1 MATISSV
8 SLLAAP
14 SFTDRLTAFA
24 TQGTTSTLASASGDT
39 SATSLQVAAVQTPDI
54 TNILYRQQLAQAAI
68 SHDTKALADT
78 ITDVFQSIMAARP
91 DLADAQFDFVSS
103 QGGIKVVSSTM
114 SRADKQW
121 LEDQLN
127 ANQGLVDAVNGFN
140 TDLGTL
146 LKANA
151 AVDAAK
157 DPSSQQVSAAQ
168 AKAKIDGTVHFLSLM
183 QSVAYEAS
191 KTGWDRDATYT
202 DTQGRPI
209 DLAGARTTSLAG
221 MIDAKRQLDALQDG
235 AIVTRLKD
243 GRVIYAAVTQSKDGK
258 VVYPPPGTPTDP
270 YAMAAIL
277 APAFVPGLASASAL
291 LSGARGRWSIA
302 WHDRRCFHARLRL
315 ASGRM
320 MRSSGKG
327 TRCP

>member
-1 MATISSV
+1 MTAISSV
-8 SLLAAP
+8 SLLAVP
-14 SFTDRLTAFA
+14 SFTDRLAAFA
-24 TQGTTSTLASASGDT
+24 TQGTASTLASAPGDT
-39 SATSLQVAAVQTPDI
+39 SATSLQVAPAQSPDI

-68 SHDTKALADT
+68 THDTQALADT
-78 ITDVFQSIMAARP
+78 VTEAFQSIMAARP
-91 DLADAQFDFVSS
+91 DLANAQFDFVSD

-157 DPSSQQVSAAQ
+157 DPSSQQASAAQ
-168 AKAKIDGTVHFLSLM
+168 AKAKLDGTVHFLSLL

-202 DTQGRPI
+202 DTQGRPV
-209 DLAGARTTSLAG
+209 DLARVRTTSLAG
-221 MIDAKRQLDALQDG
+221 MIDAKRQLDAVQSG
-235 AIVTRLKD
+235 SIVTQLKD
-243 GRVIYAAVTQSKDGK
+243 GRTIYALVTQSKDGK
-258 VVYPPPGTPTDP
+258 VIYPFGHPGS
-270 YAMAAIL
+270 L
-277 APAFVPGLASASAL
+277 CRGCH
-291 LSGARGRWSIA
+291 SGARLRAGAAIGIFLA
-302 WHDRRCFHARLRL
+302 LRRQGDAGQSHGMTGAVSC
-315 ASGRM
+315 
-320 MRSSGKG
+320 
-327 TRCP
+327 